1 MKIDV
6 PGRKQKHARR
16 SDPGLGVAGSAT
28 PPVDMAG
35 TWMRKVDG
43 KIHQLVVKKLEATW
57 SGPWMYNEDTDD
69 WEATTS
75 SLAKN
80 LNANSL
86 ALEDDGEGMLR
97 VV

>member
-1 MKIDV
+1 MEAVVSGGK
-6 PGRKQKHARR
+6 PKHARR
-16 SDPGLGVAGSAT
+16 GDPGLGAVGSSA

-35 TWMRKVDG
+35 TWVKKVDG
-43 KIHQLVVKKLEATW
+43 KIHQLIVKKLEATW
-57 SGPWMYNEDTDD
+57 SGPWIYNEDTDD

-80 LNANSL
+80 LSTSAL
-86 ALEDDGEGMLR
+86 ALEDDGHGMLR

>member
-1 MKIDV
+1 
-6 PGRKQKHARR
+6 
-16 SDPGLGVAGSAT
+16 
-28 PPVDMAG
+28 
-35 TWMRKVDG
+35 MRKVDG
-43 KIHQLVVKKLEATW
+43 KIHQIVVKKLEATW
-57 SGPWMYNEDTDD
+57 RGPWTSIEDTDD

>member
-1 MKIDV
+1 
-6 PGRKQKHARR
+6 
-16 SDPGLGVAGSAT
+16 
-28 PPVDMAG
+28 
-35 TWMRKVDG
+35 MRKVDG
-43 KIHQLVVKKLEATW
+43 KIHQIVVKKLEATW
-57 SGPWMYNEDTDD
+57 NGPWMYNEDTDD

-86 ALEDDGEGMLR
+86 ALEDDGKGMLR

>member
-1 MKIDV
+1 MEIAV
-6 PGRKQKHARR
+6 PGRKQKRARGG
-16 SDPGLGVAGSAT
+16 DLGLGAAGSAT

-43 KIHQLVVKKLEATW
+43 KLHQIVVKRLEATW

>member
-1 MKIDV
+1 METIV
-6 PGRKQKHARR
+6 PGGKQKSARR
-16 SDPGLGVAGSAT
+16 SDPGLGAAGSAT
-28 PPVDMAG
+28 PPVGVAG
-35 TWMRKVDG
+35 TWMRKVDD
-43 KIHQLVVKKLEATW
+43 KIYEIVVKQLEATW

-86 ALEDDGEGMLR
+86 ALEDDGEGML
-97 VV
+97 